1 MLDKTCL
8 GFKNYSTAMV
18 VLLVENEI
26 DVATLVHTDL
36 QGFKSNTQAFMTPII
51 NLKQDFFW
59 ESEFDINE
67 VNWDEVRNQ
76 ILAE

>member
-36 QGFKSNTQAFMTPII
+36 QGFKSNTQAFMIPIV